1 MIYWLGVS
9 KTHSQYRKSTPYT
22 YYMIWYDSASYR
34 PQHLSKE
41 QWLIIIKAQMCF
53 IFFMDLLFYIIIKI
67 TQKQYFQFDY
77 LKKQKEEITKN
88 CRSFWRYGNII
99 SWKVQLFQTLWTDN
113 FKNKIWVRIHKIS
126 STELIQNRIH

>member
-1 MIYWLGVS
+1 MS
-9 KTHSQYRKSTPYT
+9 
-22 YYMIWYDSASYR
+22 
-34 PQHLSKE
+34 
-41 QWLIIIKAQMCF
+41 F

-99 SWKVQLFQTLWTDN
+99 S
-113 FKNKIWVRIHKIS
+113 
-126 STELIQNRIH
+126 